1 MAVGS
6 VEVPFLKPC
15 KFVNIQPGGGGGGW
29 RGHDENKLIIES
41 LELVVLFPTFLFFC
55 CILF

>member
-15 KFVNIQPGGGGGGW
+15 KFVNIQRGGGGGG
-29 RGHDENKLIIES
+29 GVMMKTS
-41 LELVVLFPTFLFFC
+41 
-55 CILF
+55 